1 MRLLFSGN
9 NKFGS
14 VVFLAV
20 DDLKTIEVEKCK
32 ADIKNIRDQI
42 YSTHKKIAECNT
54 LRYGRVAFLLIL
66 RLHVLTTVNTT
77 IAANIYLS
85 FRFRF

>member
-1 MRLLFSGN
+1 MRRLFSEN

-14 VVFLAV
+14 FVFLAV
-20 DDLKTIEVEKCK
+20 DDLKTIEVEKFK

-54 LRYGRVAFLLIL
+54 LR
-66 RLHVLTTVNTT
+66 
-77 IAANIYLS
+77 
-85 FRFRF
+85 